1 MSGREKK
8 ESTLKKE
15 EKIVNLWKS
24 HLGGIRLDKI
34 RPFQVAALM
43 RKRLDAGMSRR
54 TVKLDIIVLRN
65 ILKQARDVDEIIT
78 DLPIPP
84 GLNRKL
90 KSTPP
95 KRELFTGQDL
105 EKLCAAAVAKR
116 DDNIYADR
124 L

>member
-1 MSGREKK
+1 M
-8 ESTLKKE
+8 
-15 EKIVNLWKS
+15 
-24 HLGGIRLDKI
+24 DKI

-84 GLNRKL
+84 
-90 KSTPP
+90 PP
-95 KRELFTGQDL
+95 D
-105 EKLCAAAVAKR
+105 
-116 DDNIYADR
+116 
-124 L
+124 